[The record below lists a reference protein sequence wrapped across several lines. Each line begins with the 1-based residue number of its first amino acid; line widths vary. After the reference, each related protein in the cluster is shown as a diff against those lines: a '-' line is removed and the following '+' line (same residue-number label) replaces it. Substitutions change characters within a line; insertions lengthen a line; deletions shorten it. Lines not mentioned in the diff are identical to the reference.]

1 MLLYII
7 VQCCSKLHNVVIW
20 DIGIC
25 PLCTAFTQY
34 VNPINK
40 KLALETLL
48 VAITLQDCGNAMFE
62 NEINVLMTFCLLSSF
77 HKIIYIVA

>member
-40 KLALETLL
+40 KLALETL
-48 VAITLQDCGNAMFE
+48 
-62 NEINVLMTFCLLSSF
+62 
-77 HKIIYIVA
+77 